1 MYLSLHELM
10 IAMGVLRDLNSADEI
25 VLDIDERKETK
36 TVTFKIDPDLLE
48 KIDQDMKRRNIRS
61 RSDYL
66 RWIITYNIL
75 RLKNQ
80 QGQSNK

>member
-1 MYLSLHELM
+1 M

>member
-80 QGQSNK
+80 QGESNK

>member
-1 MYLSLHELM
+1 
-10 IAMGVLRDLNSADEI
+10 MGVLRDLNSADEI